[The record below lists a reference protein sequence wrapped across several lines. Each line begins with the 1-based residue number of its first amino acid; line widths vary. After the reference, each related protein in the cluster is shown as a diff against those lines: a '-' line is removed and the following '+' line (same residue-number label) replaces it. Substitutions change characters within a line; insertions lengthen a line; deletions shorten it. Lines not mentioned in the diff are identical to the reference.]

1 MNVSDPTPPVING
14 ERSSTDSSEDDGG
27 DELVYIPCHPV
38 RRGDQE
44 AYLELRPLE
53 DGRLAMLAY
62 SSLDHLVAGCGE
74 AQPWVAIPRHHVSE
88 CEKQSGSDVV
98 VWDTELPEE
107 LRHNSEE
114 E

>member
-1 MNVSDPTPPVING
+1 MSDPTPPVING
-14 ERSSTDSSEDDGG
+14 ERSGAASDDEDSGA
-27 DELVYIPCHPV
+27 ELAYIPCRTV
-38 RRGDQE
+38 RDGDQE

-62 SSLDHLVAGCGE
+62 SSLDHLIAGCGE
-74 AQPWVAIPRHHVSE
+74 VQPWVAIPRHHVSE
-88 CEKQSGSDVV
+88 YENQSGSDVV

-107 LRHNSEE
+107 LRHNNEE